1 MLAVAAGNTI
11 LNVPPETVKS
21 PPKSN
26 IAIAPLEFDEASPNV
41 LLYINAPL
49 AVKDADVHSG
59 SAASNIPLPAV
70 VESELVSSVTA
81 VLVSCLPP
89 AE

>member
-59 SAASNIPLPAV
+59 SAASNTPLV
-70 VESELVSSVTA
+70 LFSVTA
-81 VLVSCLPP
+81 TLVSC
-89 AE
+89 